1 MRLHSESNP
10 ASYTRNPIFAFS
22 KKTVNPALKP
32 VIGYRKVYF
41 HEQELRKYVP
51 GQFSEARH
59 TFWSGSRRLSI
70 AVKFLE
76 MKLRILLFLCLL
88 LPVWQLTAQVSSEGS
103 YADSISQNL
112 VLLKRYL
119 AKGDDWHFTNSEV
132 EKRLSGLISFIENEP
147 IDTLIRYFSTIGK
160 EEGHI
165 LVNRLPEHVP
175 DSLQVQGYIPFGAV
189 SRRLQA
195 IQKEVEND
203 FTGRPFQVPG
213 ELLDNMDKEIS
224 LIPEG
229 EGMRLFSEGIY
240 SLPDSLRILDALP
253 ENMVQSPEDFRR
265 ILRLEEVRRQLA
277 ERKRVQYNDSL
288 IQAYKN
294 KVALEYRQQLIN
306 SQVKFLSERYTD
318 SVRIHN
324 YQVLRQYNDQVTR
337 SVNDSLR
344 QAIGWVADF
353 ADMIDYTTV
362 KLINLTDEESPLVLS
377 NTGKYFTR
385 VWLKNRQNDSISVL
399 VQNVD
404 KRSMQLVIEDGYT
417 FSRFRQQAVKDF
429 DFASL
434 NRPTGGLDKVS
445 SRFQAVTPWTIGGDG
460 NVGFTQT
467 HLSNW
472 KKGGKSAMSILL
484 VGRGYAN
491 YSLDKVKWENSA
503 EIRNGWIKPGEEMIQ
518 KNDDKFRVTSRLGLS
533 AFQKWYYSTEADFE
547 TQFFN
552 GYKYPNTDRAISAF
566 LAPGRFMAKVGLDYK
581 PHKDFSLF
589 ISPITSKTVFVID
602 TVKIDQTAYGIEK
615 LKKLHWEPGFSTD
628 LRFKKDFVND
638 ITYETKFRMF
648 VNYLEPTDRF
658 EMDWENLLTMQLT
671 QHIALRASVH
681 TIYDTKVLFDRL
693 DKEGNPVLDNDGKKI
708 REPKLQLREFVTIGF
723 SYKINRRV
731 VRAREVK

>member
-1 MRLHSESNP
+1 
-10 ASYTRNPIFAFS
+10 
-22 KKTVNPALKP
+22 
-32 VIGYRKVYF
+32 
-41 HEQELRKYVP
+41 
-51 GQFSEARH
+51 
-59 TFWSGSRRLSI
+59 
-70 AVKFLE
+70 
-76 MKLRILLFLCLL
+76 MKLRILLFLCLIV
-88 LPVWQLTAQVSSEGS
+88 PVWQLTAQVSQEGS
-103 YADSISQNL
+103 YSDSLSQNL

-119 AKGDDWHFTNSEV
+119 AEGNDWHFANPEM

-147 IDTLIRYFSTIGK
+147 LDTLIRYFGAIGNA
-160 EEGHI
+160 EGFE
-165 LVNRLPEHVP
+165 LVSRLPEHVP
-175 DSLQVQGYIPFGAV
+175 DSLQVQDYIAFSSV
-189 SRRLQA
+189 SRRLQN
-195 IQKEVEND
+195 IQKEVERE
-203 FTGRPFQVPG
+203 FSGRPIQVPG
-213 ELLDNMDKEIS
+213 ELLANMEQEIS
-224 LIPEG
+224 LIPAG
-229 EGMRLFSEGIY
+229 EGMRLFTEGIY
-240 SLPDSLRILDALP
+240 SLPDSLKILDAIP

-288 IQAYKN
+288 VQMYKN

-306 SQVKFLSERYTD
+306 SRVQFLSERYTD

-324 YQVLRQYNDQVTR
+324 YQVLKNYNEIVKQ

-344 QAIGWVADF
+344 QAVGWIAGF
-353 ADMIDYTTV
+353 ANLMDYTTV

-377 NTGKYFTR
+377 NSGKYFTR

-399 VQNVD
+399 VQNLD
-404 KRSMQLVIEDGYT
+404 KRSMRLVIEDGYT

-429 DFASL
+429 DFTTL

-503 EIRNGWIKPGEEMIQ
+503 EIRNGWIKPGDEMIQ
-518 KNDDKFRVTSRLGLS
+518 KNDDKFRITSRLGLS

-552 GYKYPNTDRAISAF
+552 GYKYPNTEKPISAF

-589 ISPITSKTVFVID
+589 ISPITSKTVFVTD
-602 TVKIDQTAYGIEK
+602 TAKIDQTAYGIEK
-615 LKKLHWEPGFSTD
+615 VKKSHWEPGFSTD
-628 LRFKKDFVND
+628 IRFKKDFVRD
-638 ITYETKFRMF
+638 VTYETKFRMF

-658 EMDWENLLTMQLT
+658 EMEWENLLTMQLT
-671 QHIALRASVH
+671 QHIALRANVH
-681 TIYDTKVLFDRL
+681 TIYDTKILFDKL
-693 DKEGNPVLDNDGKKI
+693 DKEGNPVLDTDGKKI

-731 VRAREVK
+731 LRAREVK